1 MSKNS
6 FIVSDETK
14 NCFGMVVKT
23 DGINTESFIKNP
35 VMLYMHERK
44 TVVGR
49 WENLRKDG
57 SKLIADAVFDDTT
70 ELGKSVKAQVEKGF
84 LRSASIGIEIIDEQ
98 EINGVRTVTKSI
110 LSEISIVDIPANKNA
125 LKLCNLGGNKY
136 LKLEVPRKI
145 KSLHDELIS
154 LLQLDKKAT
163 DEEIINI
170 IQDLLN
176 LPDKATNEVENAISN
191 GLISS
196 EDRYNFIT
204 MARLSPTVFSSYI
217 TSEKRKNEK
226 AINQAINQAFTE
238 GKIRTIQ
245 QKEIYRKIGFK
256 MGLDVISELI
266 NSISI
271 VKPSD
276 IIKLAN
282 NTHSKYEKEK
292 IPTNPSERLMY
303 YRKYNPEYLKEN
315 PEEFDKLLKSLK

>member
-1 MSKNS
+1 
-6 FIVSDETK
+6 
-14 NCFGMVVKT
+14 
-23 DGINTESFIKNP
+23 
-35 VMLYMHERK
+35 
-44 TVVGR
+44 
-49 WENLRKDG
+49 
-57 SKLIADAVFDDTT
+57 
-70 ELGKSVKAQVEKGF
+70 
-84 LRSASIGIEIIDEQ
+84 
-98 EINGVRTVTKSI
+98 
-110 LSEISIVDIPANKNA
+110 
-125 LKLCNLGGNKY
+125 
-136 LKLEVPRKI
+136 
-145 KSLHDELIS
+145 
-154 LLQLDKKAT
+154 
-163 DEEIINI
+163 
-170 IQDLLN
+170 
-176 LPDKATNEVENAISN
+176 
-191 GLISS
+191 
-196 EDRYNFIT
+196 

-245 QKEIYRKIGFK
+245 QKEIYRKIGLK